1 MPWYIEMGPQ
11 GDVVTSTRIRL
22 ARNLKDY
29 PFIVKM
35 NREQAQEIV
44 GKCSNALIEMPSAIS
59 KEMKLY
65 KMEDMGI
72 VDKQILVEKHLISP
86 NMLAHGSGSA
96 AIISSNESISVL
108 INEEDHL
115 RIQCLFAGMQLSEA
129 LELADKVDDLIEES
143 LEYAFDENLGYLTCC
158 PTNTGT
164 GLRASVM
171 LHLPALALSGQLSN
185 MLMSITK
192 LGMAVRGLYGEG
204 SEGVGNFFQ
213 VSNQVTL
220 GVSEAETIGKLKSI
234 VNQVITNERNV
245 RKSLE
250 ESNGPML
257 SDRVWRAFG
266 ILQNA
271 QIMSSDE
278 FMRLLSDLRLGIS
291 IGIIK
296 NVTIEKLNELM
307 VNIQPA
313 SILKIYGEG
322 LSAIERDQMRAQLVR
337 ESLKQ

>member
-1 MPWYIEMGPQ
+1 MPWYIEMGPM
-11 GDVVTSTRIRL
+11 GDVVMSTRIRL
-22 ARNLKDY
+22 ARNFKDY
-29 PFIVKM
+29 PFITKM
-35 NREQAQEIV
+35 SREQAQEIV
-44 GKCSNALIEMPSAIS
+44 DKCSNALIERPSAIS
-59 KEMKLY
+59 GEMKLY
-65 KMEDMGI
+65 KMEDMGV

-86 NMLAHGSGSA
+86 NMLAYGSGSA
-96 AIISSNESISVL
+96 AIISNNENISVL

-115 RIQCLFAGMQLSEA
+115 RIQCLFAGMQLDEA
-129 LELADKVDDLIEES
+129 WQLSDKVDDLIEETI
-143 LEYAFDENLGYLTCC
+143 EFAFDENLGYLTCC

-171 LHLPALALSGQLSN
+171 LHLPALSLSGQLSN
-185 MLMSITK
+185 MLASITK

-204 SEGVGNFFQ
+204 SEGVGNLFQ

-220 GVSEAETIGKLKSI
+220 GVTEAETIGKLKSI
-234 VNQVITNERNV
+234 VAQVVSTERNV

-278 FMRLLSDLRLGIS
+278 FMRLISDLRLGLS
-291 IGIIK
+291 IGII
-296 NVTIEKLNELM
+296 NSVSIEKLNELM

-313 SILKIYGEG
+313 SILKVYGES
-322 LSAIERDQMRAQLVR
+322 LTAIERDQMRAKLVR
-337 ESLKQ
+337 ETLK